1 MPKKILII
9 SRSFYPMNSPRSFRT
24 TELAKELARQGHEV
38 TVLTP
43 KQQEH
48 IDFAKEHNLNII
60 DLGGAKWKAIDLT
73 GKGLNLKLKR
83 VFRRLFQLAF
93 QYPELE
99 YTFKVKKAIQDLKK
113 EGVKFDLLISIAA
126 PFTIHWGVAQTWE
139 NDSSDIAKTWVA
151 DCGDPF
157 MGAENDTFKPFFYFK
172 YVEKWFCK
180 KVDYLTVPV
189 TTAIDAYYPEFHHK
203 IKVIPQG
210 FNFDEVKLAPK
221 ENKPYPHFAYAGGLI
236 PGRRDPKAFFEYLV
250 SLDMDFQFDVYTNSE
265 ALVKPYADRSK
276 GRIVIKPYM
285 PRLELLYELSKL
297 DFVVNFENAGQK
309 QIPSKIIDYS
319 IINKPILSINS
330 FVFNPKI
337 TNQFL
342 SQDFSNAIKLER
354 IENYKIEN
362 VARAFMNLSNKK

>member
-1 MPKKILII
+1 MPKKILIL

-24 TELAKELARQGHEV
+24 TELAKELARLGHEV

-43 KQQEH
+43 KKNKH

-83 VFRRLFQLAF
+83 VFRRLFQLALH
-93 QYPELE
+93 YPELE
-99 YTFKVKKAIQDLKK
+99 YTFKVKKAIQELKRK
-113 EGVKFDLLISIAA
+113 GRKFDLLISIAV
-126 PFTIHWGVAQTWE
+126 PFTIHWGVALTWK

-172 YVEKWFCK
+172 YVEKWFCE

-189 TTAIDAYYPEFHHK
+189 ATATQAYFTEFHKK

-210 FNFDEVKLAPK
+210 FNFDEVKTAPK
-221 ENKPYPHFAYAGGLI
+221 EEKRYPHFAYAGGLI

-250 SLDMDFQFDVYTNSE
+250 SLDMEFQFDVYTNSE
-265 ALVKPYADRSK
+265 ALVKPYAEKSN
-276 GRIVIKPYM
+276 GRIIIKPYI

-309 QIPSKIIDYS
+309 QIPSKLIDYS
-319 IINKPILSINS
+319 IIKKPILTVNSIKHDQK
-330 FVFNPKI
+330 V
-337 TNQFL
+337 TNEFL
-342 SQDFSNAIKLER
+342 SGDYANALQLENVE
-354 IENYKIEN
+354 IYKIEN
-362 VARAFMNLSNKK
+362 VAKAFLQLSK